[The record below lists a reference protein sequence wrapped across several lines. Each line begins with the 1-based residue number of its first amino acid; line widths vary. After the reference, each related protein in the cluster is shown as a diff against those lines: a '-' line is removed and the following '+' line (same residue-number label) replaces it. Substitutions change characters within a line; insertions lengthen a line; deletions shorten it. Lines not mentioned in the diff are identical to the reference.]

1 MTRRLLPPAR
11 LALGLALA
19 LPAPARA
26 GDVKLSIRDGRVA
39 LSAQDATLRQIL
51 LEWERVG
58 GTRVFNRD
66 RVPGTLLTIELTN
79 VTEAQ
84 ALATLLRSVAGY
96 VATQRLDPSAGASRY
111 SRIILM
117 PGEAAPWA
125 RLPRPQFSHRP
136 CRRRRLARGPGMG
149 PGGRRPLGGR
159 RSSAA

>member
-1 MTRRLLPPAR
+1 MRGRLLPAS
-11 LALGLALA
+11 AFVLGLVLA

-79 VTEAQ
+79 VTEA
-84 ALATLLRSVAGY
+84 
-96 VATQRLDPSAGASRY
+96 AGARH
-111 SRIILM
+111 
-117 PGEAAPWA
+117 AAPLGCGVRRHA
-125 RLPRPQFSHRP
+125 APGPI
-136 CRRRRLARGPGMG
+136 CRRVAL
-149 PGGRRPLGGR
+149 
-159 RSSAA
+159 